1 MACSSRIFPT
11 GTSTSRLSWPTSPS
25 PRDWGDLMTTLKSN
39 ARIVVPVREAGDAGS
54 VAANW
59 TPLRPDR
66 SSALWT
72 DDYSNILGAMLR
84 KKFGG

>member
-1 MACSSRIFPT
+1 
-11 GTSTSRLSWPTSPS
+11 
-25 PRDWGDLMTTLKSN
+25 MTTLKSN